1 MKYILR
7 PCITI
12 AVAVVLGAAPGMRA
26 QSTRIAQILEKVD
39 PLLSHSNSQGYLG
52 VLVSDVDSDAASKLK
67 LKEARGALITLI
79 DHDAPAGQAGLRV
92 NDVVTEVNNQRVE
105 GAEQFGR
112 MLREIPAGRKVNLL
126 ISRDGAMQT
135 VEVQLCD
142 RKAMEQDV
150 WNKLGHQGDGSSSAP
165 TWGILPGNGDAPAP
179 GFHMPFVG
187 SSSLNVG
194 AMVEPLTPQTAD
206 FLGVRTGV
214 LVKQVAR
221 KSEAAT
227 AGLKARDVILKVGT
241 EAITTTADWDRALR
255 SNQGKPVQVTILREG
270 KQQTLNLQVDSKH
283 NKSEVDYRNAF
294 PGLLPDG
301 PGTDF
306 GAWGVEPC
314 PLMAALDSAWSEDA
328 QETAGR
334 LREQADEFSKNFN
347 PDDFKIDPKEMEKFR
362 QDMEQFRQNFNSD
375 DFKIDPKQMDE
386 WKKQMEQFRNEL
398 NLDQFKVDPKEM
410 EQLKRETEELRK
422 SMPELF
428 QWNPQQLDQL
438 RREMQR
444 LSSQMGQRV

>member
-1 MKYILR
+1 MVNTGENEMKYILR
-7 PCITI
+7 PYITI
-12 AVAVVLGAAPGMRA
+12 ALAVVLGAAPGVRA
-26 QSTRIAQILEKVD
+26 QSTRIAQILERVD

-52 VLVSDVDSDAASKLK
+52 VLVSDVDNDAASKLK
-67 LKEARGALITLI
+67 LKETRGALITLI

-92 NDVVTEVNNQRVE
+92 NDVVLEVNGQRVE

-112 MLREIPAGRKVNLL
+112 MLREIPAGRKVSLL
-126 ISRDGAMQT
+126 LSRDGVTQT

-142 RKAMEQDV
+142 RKVMEQDV

-165 TWGILPGNGDAPAP
+165 TWGILPGNGDAPPP
-179 GFHMPFVG
+179 GFHMPFFG
-187 SSSLNVG
+187 SSLNVG
-194 AMVEPLTPQTAD
+194 AMVEPLTQQTAD
-206 FLGVRTGV
+206 FLGIRAGV

-227 AGLKARDVILKVGT
+227 AGLKPHDVILKVGT

-283 NKSEVDYRNAF
+283 NKSEVDFEDMF

-301 PGTDF
+301 P
-306 GAWGVEPC
+306 C
-314 PLMAALDSAWSEDA
+314 PLMAALDPAWGADA
-328 QETAGR
+328 QEAAER
-334 LREQADEFSKNFN
+334 LREQAEEFSKNFN

-362 QDMEQFRQNFNSD
+362 QDMEQFQQNFNSD
-375 DFKIDPKQMDE
+375 DFKIDPKQMED
-386 WKKQMEQFRNEL
+386 WKKEMEQFRNIFSF
-398 NLDQFKVDPKEM
+398 DQFKIDPREM
-410 EQLKRETEELRK
+410 DQLKREMEEMRK

-428 QWNPQQLDQL
+428 QWNHQQLDQF
-438 RREMQR
+438 RRDMQR
-444 LSSQMGQRV
+444 LSSQVGQRV